1 MTTLP
6 TVARLLVTLLVPLA
20 AAAQPGV
27 PHSSEKVF
35 EAIGVREGHT
45 ICEIGAGDGTQSV
58 AAARVVGPNGRV
70 YTSEL
75 GEKRVTALT
84 AAVTASG
91 LTQIT
96 VVTGDT
102 DKTNFPDAGCDALFM
117 RDVYHHFSSP
127 ARMNHAI
134 LAALKPGA
142 RVAIVDFRPPG
153 EEAVN
158 PADRAK
164 GGMHGVYPET
174 VVAEMKN
181 AGFEPVVSEK
191 SERWFMVVLSKPRA
205 LDRLVARIR

>member
-1 MTTLP
+1 MTTLR
-6 TVARLLVTLLVPLA
+6 TALSLLVTLLVPLA
-20 AAAQPGV
+20 AAAQPGT

-45 ICEIGAGDGTQSV
+45 VCEIGAGGGAQTI
-58 AAARVVGPNGRV
+58 AAARLVGPNGRV

-75 GEKRVTALT
+75 GEKRVAALT
-84 AAVTASG
+84 AAVAASD

-96 VVTGDT
+96 VVTGDV
-102 DKTNFPDAGCDALFM
+102 DKTNFPDAGCEALFM

-127 ARMNHAI
+127 APMIAAI

-142 RVAIVDFRPPG
+142 RVAVVDFRPPG
-153 EEAVN
+153 EEAAT

-164 GGMHGVYPET
+164 SGMHGVYPET

-181 AGFEPVVSEK
+181 AGFDPVASEK
-191 SERWFMVVLSKPRA
+191 GERWFMVVLSKPKGN
-205 LDRLVARIR
+205 